1 MRTKW
6 GPEAGQAL
14 SELAGVDVS
23 QFSEL
28 MARIYQGPLEATP
41 WADALE
47 WIRRFLDSSY
57 VTLILRAASRDRR
70 GLMMNA
76 SESGLV
82 PDEAAYNS
90 YYYALDPFVGLP
102 GERVVTVDEVFGE
115 TGWLSSELY
124 KQFLQPAD
132 VRYVLGADLRTESGV
147 ECRFR
152 ISRNHASKEFSARD
166 KAFCTLM
173 LPHLRRAVEV
183 HSRLDTVEVERSMY
197 ANTVDRM
204 QVGTVMLDANGV
216 IVAKNRAADEILAQG
231 NGVCITR
238 GMIEATDAQENR
250 TLNRAVRQAV
260 MGHLGTASPIVEA
273 MPITRSGNKP
283 RLGVLIRTIP
293 LSEWS
298 DDSKHR
304 AAVALFLRDPDRK
317 PQGAQETL
325 RKLFDL
331 TPAETSLAMLL
342 ANGMTLDEAADE
354 SGISK
359 NTARTHLRAIFSKT
373 GVTRQATLVGIVLGS
388 VVPMG

>member
-6 GPEAGQAL
+6 GPDTGQAL
-14 SELAGVDVS
+14 CEQAGVDVW

-28 MARIYQGPLEATP
+28 MARIYQGPLEETP
-41 WADALE
+41 WAGALE

-57 VTLILRAASRDRR
+57 VTLILRTASRDRR
-70 GLMMNA
+70 GLMTNA

-82 PDEAAYNS
+82 PDEVAYNS

-102 GERVVTVDEVFGE
+102 GDHVVTVDEVLGE
-115 TGWLSSELY
+115 TGWVSSELY

-132 VRYVLGADLRTESGV
+132 IRYVLGADLRTESGV

-152 ISRNHASKEFSARD
+152 VSRSHASREFSARD
-166 KAFCTLM
+166 RAFCTLL

-197 ANTVDRM
+197 ANTVDRL
-204 QVGTVMLDANGV
+204 QVGTVMLDVNGT
-216 IVAKNRAADEILAQG
+216 IVDKNRAAEEILAEG
-231 NGVCITR
+231 NGVYLTR
-238 GMIEATDAQENR
+238 GTIEAMDAGENR
-250 TLNRAVRQAV
+250 TLKRIVRQAV
-260 MGHLGTASPIVEA
+260 MGHLGTATPIVEA
-273 MPITRSGNKP
+273 MPITRSGHKP

-298 DDSKHR
+298 DDSKRR

-317 PQGAQETL
+317 PQGAHETL

-331 TPAETSLAMLL
+331 TPAESSLAMLL